1 MSTIFVA
8 GTRTFFQQT
17 AAPTGWT
24 KDTSSSYDDAALRVV
39 SGAASFGGSTG
50 FVSVFTSQGFNSPFS
65 VNNVGSYTLTTPDL
79 PLHTHFSPP
88 SPTAPR
94 PAKPSNAIPGTLATP
109 TPTINKLTA
118 PQTMAISNTGG
129 SSGTG
134 DGGHDHSVTFTA
146 SGTMANMAVKYVDVI
161 VASKD

>member
-65 VNNVGSYTLTTPDL
+65 VNNVGSFTLTTPNL
-79 PLHTHFSPP
+79 PLHQHVSPP
-88 SPTAPR
+88 SPAAPR
-94 PAKPSNAIPGTLATP
+94 AAKAGNTVPGTLSTP
-109 TPTINKLTA
+109 APTTNKIA
-118 PQTMAISNTGG
+118 SPQTMATTTTGS

-134 DGGHDHSVTFTA
+134 DGGHDHSVTFSA
-146 SGTMANMAVKYVDVI
+146 SGTMANMAVQYVDVI

>member
-1 MSTIFVA
+1 MSIIFVA

-50 FVSVFTSQGFNSPFS
+50 FVSVFTNQGFNSPFS
-65 VNNVGSYTLTTPDL
+65 VNNVGSFTLTTPNL
-79 PLHTHFSPP
+79 PAHQHLSQPGPTSPRAAQP
-88 SPTAPR
+88 GITL
-94 PAKPSNAIPGTLATP
+94 PGTLATP
-109 TPTINKLTA
+109 TPTINKLA
-118 PQTMAISNTGG
+118 GPQTMTAANTGP

-134 DGGHDHSVTFTA
+134 DTGHDHSVTFTA
-146 SGTMANMAVKYVDVI
+146 SGTMANMAVQYVDVI